1 MGVNLFVNLDL
12 GSLPNV
18 FDKMTFRDH
27 GREGL
32 EQDVEFT
39 VVYFGQ
45 GSQLIGVSTGVGEC
59 SEIIYHTP
67 ALHDLLFQIK
77 SIHGSWHL
85 GRIGVF
91 VFFHFATSCEVCLID
106 STPRS
111 ATRANPE
118 KPMVLTITPN
128 TKPII
133 SLVTFSPYRGMR

>member
-18 FDKMTFRDH
+18 FNKLTFRDH

-59 SEIIYHTP
+59 S
-67 ALHDLLFQIK
+67 
-77 SIHGSWHL
+77 
-85 GRIGVF
+85 
-91 VFFHFATSCEVCLID
+91 
-106 STPRS
+106 
-111 ATRANPE
+111 
-118 KPMVLTITPN
+118 
-128 TKPII
+128 
-133 SLVTFSPYRGMR
+133 